1 MEARHAKPNLREI
14 QAAGAGLAKTRRAKM
29 RSTCSM
35 QGLYK
40 VPMSEAPFFSLFEDP
55 GQWQVFASGNAAG
68 RLSRMDVPE
77 GGSGLRL
84 DYDFHGG
91 GGFVVIRRAVA
102 IQLPATFEIGFQLRG
117 EGPPNH
123 FEVKVAAPG
132 GANVWRHL
140 RQNFALPGE
149 WSDFRFHERE
159 LPFAWGPAGGGAP
172 SDVESIEWVIAAG
185 PGGQGH
191 IDLACASLEDQTL
204 RAPLEICASSQLAG
218 HPPAA
223 AFGGGEHT
231 EWRADPGDAQPW
243 WALDFGRSLRF
254 GGLVIDWPDGL
265 PPRRYE
271 VEISDDGESWTSL
284 YQATRALG
292 ARSYLPAPGAEARHL
307 RMTFADAACAALR
320 LVSLRPDAFSSTPNE
335 FIHSVAADAPR
346 GWYPRYWHREQSYWT
361 PVGSP
366 EGKRRALINEE
377 GMVEVDEGGF
387 SLEPFVLTSNGLVT
401 WAEVATSVALEKD
414 GTPMPR
420 VAWKTKD
427 FSLEILPWVDG
438 RGHDLTLR
446 TTYRLK
452 VTQPREGMRLVVA
465 LRPFQVNPP
474 WQAFR
479 NLGGRSPIRL
489 VSFERAGMRVNDRL
503 VFSSPEPAAMGAA
516 MFEEGGVIGFL
527 DDGRMPASA
536 PVEDSSGLASAAML
550 WEIPCDK
557 KTIEVTVS
565 VPYFGSRIEPVANGR
580 TNALARWRTKLG
592 AVRWQVPACAAP
604 AFDCLRTAA
613 GHILINRD
621 GPAIQ
626 PGPRRYT
633 RSWVRDCVIMGV
645 ALAKTGLPEPL
656 REFLTW
662 YAAFQREDGF
672 VPCVVDRDGIDWLVE
687 HDSHGQFLWG
697 IREVFRHGGD
707 QRFLRQMLPHAHK
720 AATYLISL
728 RHQRMTA
735 EYQTGE
741 HAACF
746 GLLPESASHEGY
758 LAHPVHSYWDDFW
771 GVRGLEAAAQLAVA
785 GGQIQHAQAWR
796 NEAAAFQID
805 LLDSLAK
812 VIADK
817 QLGYIPGSVEWA
829 DFDPTATSNG
839 IAMLDFADALPAGPL
854 HAMLDT
860 YLEGFRR
867 KHRGEIPWNNYTAY
881 EIRIIG
887 AFVRLGKRD
896 IANELLAFFLSDRR
910 PLEWNQWPEIT
921 WRDPRAPGHL
931 GDVPHTW
938 IAAEYILALASMV
951 AAEREAS
958 SSLVLASG
966 MPWAWI
972 AEEDG
977 FAVRN
982 LPTRHGPLDFSIQA
996 LGSDSIRVEIAATLT
1011 LPPGGLAIIPPLPE
1025 GKQIV
1030 AVEAQQGNYAAIDS
1044 PGISIAVT
1052 GLPFNA
1058 ELRLGDRGLLP

>member
-1 MEARHAKPNLREI
+1 
-14 QAAGAGLAKTRRAKM
+14 
-29 RSTCSM
+29 
-35 QGLYK
+35 
-40 VPMSEAPFFSLFEDP
+40 MSEAPFFALFEDP
-55 GQWQVFASGNAAG
+55 GQWQVFASGQAQG
-68 RLSRMDVPE
+68 KLSRVAAPD
-77 GGSGLRL
+77 GRSGLRL

-91 GGFVVIRRAVA
+91 GGFVVIRRTIA
-102 IQLPATFEIGFQLRG
+102 LKLSDTFEIGFLLRG
-117 EGPPNH
+117 DGPPNH
-123 FEVKVAAPG
+123 FEFKVASPG

-140 RQNFALPGE
+140 RQHFTLPAT
-149 WSDFRFHERE
+149 WTDFRFHERE

-172 SDVESIEWVIAAG
+172 ADVEAVEFVIAAG
-185 PGGQGH
+185 PGGKGS
-191 IDLACASLEDQTL
+191 IGLACASLEDQTL
-204 RAPLEICASSQLAG
+204 HAPLAIRSSSHRDG
-218 HPPAA
+218 HPPEA
-223 AFGGGEHT
+223 AFAGYART
-231 EWRADPGDAQPW
+231 EWRAEPDDAQPW

-265 PPRRYE
+265 PPRRYA
-271 VEISDDGESWTSL
+271 VELSDDGVSWTSL
-284 YQATRALG
+284 YRATCALG
-292 ARSYLPAPGAEARHL
+292 GRSYLPAPGAQARHL
-307 RMTFADAACAALR
+307 RLTFADAGCAALR

-335 FIHSVAADAPR
+335 FIHSVAADSPR

-377 GMVEVDEGGF
+377 GLVEVDEGGF
-387 SLEPFVLTSNGLVT
+387 SLEPFVLTPKGLVT
-401 WAEVATSVALEKD
+401 WAEVTSSVALEK
-414 GTPMPR
+414 GGAPLPQ
-420 VAWKTKD
+420 VAWKTND

-438 RGHDLTLR
+438 RGNDLTLR

-452 VTQPREGMRLVVA
+452 VTQPHEGMRLVVA

-479 NLGGRSPIRL
+479 NLGGRSPIRQ
-489 VSFERAGMRVNDRL
+489 VSYEAAGMRVNDRL
-503 VFSSPEPAAMGAA
+503 VFSSPNPAAMGAA
-516 MFEEGGVIGFL
+516 LFEEGGVIGFL
-527 DDGRMPASA
+527 AQGKMPAA
-536 PVEDSSGLASAAML
+536 GPIEDSSGLASAAML
-550 WEIPCDK
+550 WELPRGAK
-557 KTIEVTVS
+557 SLEVS
-565 VPYFGSRIEPVANGR
+565 VSVSYFGSRIEAVANGR
-580 TNALARWRTKLG
+580 AKALARWRTKLG
-592 AVRWQVPACAAP
+592 AVRWQVPACAEP

-633 RSWVRDCVIMGV
+633 RSWVRDCVIMGA
-645 ALAKTGLPEPL
+645 ALAKIGQPAPL
-656 REFLTW
+656 REFLIW
-662 YAAFQREDGF
+662 YATFQREDGF

-707 QRFLRQMLPHAHK
+707 ARFLRQMLPHANK
-720 AATYLISL
+720 AATYLISI
-728 RHQRMTA
+728 RQQRMTA
-735 EYQTGE
+735 EYQSGE
-741 HAACF
+741 HTACF

-771 GVRGLEAAAQLAVA
+771 GVRGLEAAADLATAA
-785 GGQIQHAQAWR
+785 GLAQHAATWR
-796 NEAAAFQID
+796 NEAAAFQSD
-805 LLDSLAK
+805 LLRSLAT

-817 QLGYIPGSVEWA
+817 QLAYIPGSVEWA

-854 HAMLDT
+854 HAMLAT
-860 YLEGFRR
+860 YLDGFRR

-921 WRDPRAPGHL
+921 WRDPRSPGHL

-972 AEEDG
+972 AEDDG

-982 LPTRHGPLDFSIQA
+982 LPTRYGPLTLRIQV
-996 LGSDSIRVEIAATLT
+996 LGSGAIQVEIAATIT
-1011 LPPGGLAIIPPLPE
+1011 LPPGGLTIVPPLPE
-1025 GKQIV
+1025 GQQIIS
-1030 AVEAQQGNYAAIDS
+1030 VEAQQGTGAAIDS
-1044 PGISIAVT
+1044 PGTSVAVAS
-1052 GLPFNA
+1052 LPFVA
-1058 ELRLGDRGLLP
+1058 ELRLGQVSVL